1 MCDCCCPLPQLHGPL
16 GAGTLR
22 WTTGQVWS
30 LVWWLR
36 DRGWPWRRGVPCA
49 VASSAPQ
56 PWPSFIASRGGAPHG
71 PPERMEDLSMGSS
84 PSSWMFIPYTLPSLT
99 PSQAPSPV
107 GLVILFFFFFSVLS
121 HAATVSPRGQMAVFV
136 ILTLHP
142 QRRVRAITQSPSLC
156 KCMMGAAHRGP

>member
-1 MCDCCCPLPQLHGPL
+1 MKVCDCCCPLPQLHSPL

-30 LVWWLR
+30 LVWWLT

-71 PPERMEDLSMGSS
+71 PPERMEDLRMGSS

-107 GLVILFFFFFSVLS
+107 GLVILFFFFFCPVSCCYCVSQGTDGRVCHPHAPPPETSQSHNSVPKPL
-121 HAATVSPRGQMAVFV
+121 QMHDGCS
-136 ILTLHP
+136 T
-142 QRRVRAITQSPSLC
+142 
-156 KCMMGAAHRGP
+156 